1 MDRILRNGCDQKR
14 WLSQGVFEGRVVA
27 VFFYPTGQLWKRGV
41 YEGFEETE
49 AWEYFQPDG
58 MPSKL
63 QETEREKDL

>member
-1 MDRILRNGCDQKR
+1 MIKSVGYRKEFLKVGLWQ
-14 WLSQGVFEGRVVA
+14 
-27 VFFYPTGQLWKRGV
+27 FFYPTGQLWKRGV